1 MMATRNNR
9 TYHWTEEELA
19 LLKEM
24 VFSGK
29 SMTAI
34 TAKLKRPAVAI
45 KDKLR
50 TDFHLTVSD
59 LRKMGVLPFV

>member
-1 MMATRNNR
+1 MATRNNR
-9 TYHWTEEELA
+9 TYHWSDEEVN

-34 TAKLKRPAVAI
+34 SAKLKRPAVAI

-50 TDFHLTVSD
+50 NDFKITTSD
-59 LRKMGVLPFV
+59 LKKLGVLPYV

>member
-1 MMATRNNR
+1 MMDTRNNR

-34 TAKLKRPAVAI
+34 SAKLKRPAVAI

-59 LRKMGVLPFV
+59 LRKIDVLPFV